1 MRGWNSGVG
10 ELPLIGTVVGAALG
24 AFVVAIDSRSQNK
37 KMQAGFKPE
46 PEDRLRLAMYGGVGF
61 AASMFWL
68 AWVRHSQLSFLFQWQ
83 LSSRS
88 LATADK
94 KNQ

>member
-10 ELPLIGTVVGAALG
+10 ELPLIGTVVGAAIG
-24 AFVVAIDSRSQNK
+24 ALIIMIDSRGQNK
-37 KMQAGFKPE
+37 KVQTGYKLE

-68 AWVRHSQLSFLFQWQ
+68 AWVCYSSFPLGC
-83 LSSRS
+83 
-88 LATADK
+88 
-94 KNQ
+94 

>member
-24 AFVVAIDSRSQNK
+24 ASIVAIDSRSQNNK
-37 KMQAGFKPE
+37 IQAGFKPE

-68 AWVRHSQLSFLFQWQ
+68 AWVRSSVLRL
-83 LSSRS
+83 LPLPTRVSSRI
-88 LATADK
+88 LGHG
-94 KNQ
+94 

>member
-24 AFVVAIDSRSQNK
+24 ASIVAIDSRSQNK
-37 KMQAGFKPE
+37 KIQAGFKPV
-46 PEDRLRLAMYGGVGF
+46 PEDRLRLAMSGGVGF

-68 AWVRHSQLSFLFQWQ
+68 AWVRSLGFYLPFPFQQKYSFNILGH
-83 LSSRS
+83 R
-88 LATADK
+88 
-94 KNQ
+94 

>member
-24 AFVVAIDSRSQNK
+24 AFIVAIDSRSQNK
-37 KMQAGFKPE
+37 KIQAGFKPE
-46 PEDRLRLAMYGGVGF
+46 PEDRLRLAMFGGVGF

-68 AWVRHSQLSFLFQWQ
+68 AWVCHPGLYFLFQWQ
-83 LSSRS
+83 LSSKI
-88 LATADK
+88 LGPC
-94 KNQ
+94 

>member
-24 AFVVAIDSRSQNK
+24 ALIVMIDSRGQNK
-37 KMQAGFKPE
+37 KAQAGFKPE
-46 PEDRLRLAMYGGVGF
+46 PEDRLRLAMGGGVGF

-68 AWVRHSQLSFLFQWQ
+68 AWVRHSGLAFLSQLQ
-83 LSSRS
+83 SSSKILGRC
-88 LATADK
+88 
-94 KNQ
+94 

>member
-24 AFVVAIDSRSQNK
+24 ALVVMIDSRSQNK
-37 KMQAGFKPE
+37 KVQAGYKPE
-46 PEDRLRLAMYGGVGF
+46 PEDRLHLAMYGGVGF

-68 AWVRHSQLSFLFQWQ
+68 AWVRYSDLYFHKDNYPSKSFAL
-83 LSSRS
+83 
-88 LATADK
+88 TD